1 MIGAVMIIWT
11 DIRVWSRL
19 GINFEAGNP
28 TRETTYFP
36 VGRSVGLSSEASNEF
51 WGLR

>member
-28 TRETTYFP
+28 
-36 VGRSVGLSSEASNEF
+36 LSNNRNYLFSGGAKR
-51 WGLR
+51 GAVI